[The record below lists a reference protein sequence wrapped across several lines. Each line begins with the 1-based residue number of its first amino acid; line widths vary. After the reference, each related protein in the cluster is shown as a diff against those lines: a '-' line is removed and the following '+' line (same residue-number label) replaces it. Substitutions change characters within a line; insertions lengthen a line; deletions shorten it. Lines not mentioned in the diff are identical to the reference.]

1 MSKYVKML
9 GHFVKLFLTAWVYIV
24 LFYCYT
30 DSAYSQSLNFALFS
44 DLHIQVS
51 NPEASGDL
59 LKSVE
64 SVNNT
69 AGIDFIIVSGDITE
83 TGDLASLKEA
93 KNILNKLKKPYYII
107 AGNHET
113 KWSESGYTDFSKI
126 FGNDKFSFT
135 HNGIKFI
142 GFTTGPVIKMG
153 DGHISPQ
160 DIAWVKKELSEIPG
174 DMPVIAVTHYP
185 LIPGDVDN
193 WYEMTDVLRE
203 YNVQLVLGGHYHK
216 NSEMNYDGIKGILN
230 RSTLQTRGDSGGY
243 NIYSISDTIRIYTKL
258 NDREPEIWM
267 SVPFEHKEYNDPDQ
281 TLRPDFSLNKYAENI
296 KVKWQN
302 DIGSAIFTTAAI
314 NSHSVFFGD
323 DNGEFHCLRS
333 NNGKQKW
340 SYKTGSRIISSP
352 AISEGL
358 VVFGSTDGFIYCL
371 DGKNGQLIWKKES
384 SAAVMGCPLISND
397 TVFIGGSDGKFIA
410 FNLNNGNTIWTFDKI
425 KGYIET
431 KPVISGGK
439 IMFGAWDSN
448 FYALNQKDGSL
459 AWIWN
464 NGNSRIHFSPAAV
477 HPVVSG
483 DKVFVTAP
491 DRYFTALDVATGKEI
506 WRTKEHQ
513 VRETIGI
520 SSDKSKIYSR
530 YMTDYVIAI
539 DAKSTTPDLL
549 WKTNAAFGYDHDPS
563 MLIENNGTLIFGTK
577 NGLLCG
583 LDSKNGDVLWKYKI
597 GNSIINTITPNS
609 DNEFIM
615 TTTGGIIAR
624 VKY

>member
-1 MSKYVKML
+1 MNR
-9 GHFVKLFLTAWVYIV
+9 LFTKFLIV
-24 LFYCYT
+24 LFTIINYCNA
-30 DSAYSQSLNFALFS
+30 DSAIAQSFNFALFS
-44 DLHIQVS
+44 DLHIQIS

-59 LKSVE
+59 ENAVE

-83 TGDLASLKEA
+83 TGDLLSLKEA
-93 KNILNKLKKPYYII
+93 KTLLDKLKKPYYII

-113 KWSESGYTDFSKI
+113 KWSESGYTDFSKV
-126 FGNDKFSFT
+126 FGDDKFSFT

-160 DIAWVKKELSEIPG
+160 DIAWVKKELSEIPE

-185 LIPGDVDN
+185 LLAGDVDN
-193 WYEMTDVLRE
+193 WYEMTDILRK

-216 NSEMNYDGIKGILN
+216 NSAVNYDGLSGILN
-230 RSTLQTRGDSGGY
+230 RSTLKTKGDSGGF

-267 SVPFEHKEYNDPDQ
+267 SVPMEHKEYNDPDQ
-281 TLRPDFSLNKYAENI
+281 TLRPDFSINQYAKNI
-296 KVKWQN
+296 KVKWQY
-302 DIGSAIFTTAAI
+302 DIGAAIFTTAAV
-314 NSHSVFFGD
+314 NSHSVYFGD

-333 NNGKQKW
+333 KNGKQKW

-352 AISEGL
+352 AISERH
-358 VVFGSTDGFIYCL
+358 VVFGSTDGFINCL
-371 DGKNGQLIWKKES
+371 DAENGKLIWKNET

-397 TVFIGGSDGKFIA
+397 TVFIGGSDGKFSA
-410 FNLNNGNTIWTFDKI
+410 LNLNNGKTMWIYDDI

-431 KPVISGGK
+431 KPVIAGGK

-448 FYALNQKDGSL
+448 FYALNQHNGSL

-483 DKVFVTAP
+483 EKVFITAP
-491 DRYFTALDVATGKEI
+491 DRYFTALDVSTGKEI

-520 SSDKSKIYSR
+520 SADKSKVYSR
-530 YMTDYVIAI
+530 YMTDYVIAM
-539 DAKSTTPDLL
+539 DANADDPQLL
-549 WKTNAAFGYDHDPS
+549 WKSNAGFGYDHNPS
-563 MLIENNGTLIFGTK
+563 MLIENNGTIIFGTK

-583 LDSKNGDVLWKYKI
+583 INSENGDVLWKYKT
-597 GNSIINTITPNS
+597 GNSIINTITPFAK
-609 DNEFIM
+609 NEFIM